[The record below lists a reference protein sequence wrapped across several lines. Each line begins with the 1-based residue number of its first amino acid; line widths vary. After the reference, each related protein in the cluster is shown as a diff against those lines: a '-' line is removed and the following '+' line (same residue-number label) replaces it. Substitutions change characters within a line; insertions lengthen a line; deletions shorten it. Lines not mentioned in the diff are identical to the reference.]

1 MITESSVGAHIVAF
15 PKKVMTRK
23 RRKMPLERGNWPRV
37 RDTKPENSKAR
48 YVVDLRP
55 HVYGKGSRLYFE
67 TLDAATIKAKQLAI
81 DFPTDLRVAAAA

>member
-1 MITESSVGAHIVAF
+1 
-15 PKKVMTRK
+15 MTRK

-37 RDTKPENSKAR
+37 RDTKRQNSKAR

-81 DFPTDLRVAAAA
+81 EHRNQGTESIDFPTDLRVAAAA